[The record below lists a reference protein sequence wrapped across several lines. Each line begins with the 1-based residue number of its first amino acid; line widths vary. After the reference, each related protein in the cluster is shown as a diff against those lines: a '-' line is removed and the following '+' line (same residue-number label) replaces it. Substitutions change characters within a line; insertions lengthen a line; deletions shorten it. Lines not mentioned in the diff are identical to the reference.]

1 MDDKTRIELYKRANG
16 KLEATMDTIRNAY
29 ESLNEI
35 HSNLYT
41 IFCLL
46 HIANRDIEKAV
57 TIDVE

>member
-1 MDDKTRIELYKRANG
+1 MDDNTRTELFKHANS
-16 KLEATMDTIRNAY
+16 KLEATMDNMRTLY

-41 IFCLL
+41 IFYLL